1 MNRYCGTDIPPT
13 IISTN
18 GYMEVNF
25 VSDHYVGMSGF
36 EIYYVCNGTST
47 PTPTPTPTPPSEC
60 KDKKKT
66 KRCKRLKKKGK
77 CGKKKVWKKCKKTCE
92 IC

>member
-66 KRCKRLKKKGK
+66 KRCKIYKNKSDKSSDQVLLK
-77 CGKKKVWKKCKKTCE
+77 
-92 IC
+92 INI